1 MDISFLL
8 RGLLI
13 GLSVAAAV
21 GPMSVL
27 CIQRTIH
34 KGFPYGI
41 VLGLGIATADGLYGQ
56 QYQNSG

>member
-1 MDISFLL
+1 MDISSLL

-41 VLGLGIATADGLYGQ
+41 VSGLGIATADGLYGQ

>member
-8 RGLLI
+8 RELLI

-34 KGFPYGI
+34 KGFPYRI
-41 VLGLGIATADGLYGQ
+41 VSSLGRATADGLYGQ